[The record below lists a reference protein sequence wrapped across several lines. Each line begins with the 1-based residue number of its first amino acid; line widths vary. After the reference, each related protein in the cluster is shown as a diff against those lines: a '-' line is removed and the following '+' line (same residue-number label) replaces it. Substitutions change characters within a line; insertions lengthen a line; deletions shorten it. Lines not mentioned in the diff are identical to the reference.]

1 MSDDP
6 NAPPVD
12 ETGGGT
18 PTPAEPPEPDEDD
31 ELLAAI
37 EDDEEPEADPEPAV
51 AGTPPA
57 EPRRQ
62 RGDPAR
68 GKVESENRA
77 LKRKLDDVEAQVR
90 QLLSTQRQPSQA
102 EVEEQRRREDEA
114 YELMS
119 PSQQR
124 AYTENK
130 IARQV
135 QQLVQN
141 AVAPIHDQ
149 NDRAEY
155 ERELDRNPKLK
166 RFTDQVEDFKRQAP
180 GVPRRMLLATALGL
194 QALDNQGAVRTRGA
208 RNSAAQGEQHRAAPS
223 SGVRADVSPNR
234 GRRGDDL
241 DERLR
246 GQSI

>member
-18 PTPAEPPEPDEDD
+18 PTPAEPPELEEED

-37 EDDEEPEADPEPAV
+37 DDDEEAEPEPPA
-51 AGTPPA
+51 AGQPP
-57 EPRRQ
+57 EPQRRGSPRVQ
-62 RGDPAR
+62 GLAN
-68 GKVESENRA
+68 ENRT

-90 QLLSTQRQPSQA
+90 QLLNGQRQPSQA
-102 EVEEQRRREDEA
+102 EIEEQRRREDEA